1 MKFTLNEKVLRRK
14 TLKQQRKILIGG
26 RRIVIICSNIQLSV
40 GWPWLKL
47 AKTGRVAPNDCFLYN
62 ICSEKQKLSRISY
75 SLRKAKNF

>member
-40 GWPWLKL
+40 GWPSLKL
-47 AKTGRVAPNDCFLYN
+47 AKTGRGAPNDCFLYN